1 MTEREE
7 RALAREERE
16 NAQEL
21 QLSQTTT
28 NANKTNNNNNDNNA
42 NAKNNNNTNNGSG
55 DSEYTDGSAE
65 TSGADEDEVSVMGRS
80 GEERTKS
87 WKLNSRTKPWEN
99 YTRTDLYGRM
109 VEMKEEMKGMK
120 IDLNAA
126 EKKVTKLENEKEKL
140 VAKVV
145 EVEAELKEKK
155 DSLFLKE
162 KELGFEK
169 AKSKNQIEAE
179 KSLRLN
185 KELSLMKK
193 IVELQGT
200 IDSNPNQVQALRAQA
215 DVYKKEFNTH
225 ISRSQKFDQIA
236 TIQKMADIAVDKE
249 RSKLAIR

>member
-1 MTEREE
+1 
-7 RALAREERE
+7 
-16 NAQEL
+16 
-21 QLSQTTT
+21 
-28 NANKTNNNNNDNNA
+28 
-42 NAKNNNNTNNGSG
+42 
-55 DSEYTDGSAE
+55 
-65 TSGADEDEVSVMGRS
+65 MGRS
-80 GEERTKS
+80 GEERAKS

-99 YTRTDLYGRM
+99 YTRPDLYGRM

-120 IDLNAA
+120 TNLNAA

-169 AKSKNQIEAE
+169 ARSKNQIEAE

-185 KELSLMKK
+185 KELSLTKK
-193 IVELQGT
+193 IIELQGT
-200 IDSNPNQVQALRAQA
+200 IDSNPSQVQALKAQA

-225 ISRSQKFDQIA
+225 ISCSQKFDQIA
-236 TIQKMADIAVDKE
+236 TIQKKVDIAVDKE